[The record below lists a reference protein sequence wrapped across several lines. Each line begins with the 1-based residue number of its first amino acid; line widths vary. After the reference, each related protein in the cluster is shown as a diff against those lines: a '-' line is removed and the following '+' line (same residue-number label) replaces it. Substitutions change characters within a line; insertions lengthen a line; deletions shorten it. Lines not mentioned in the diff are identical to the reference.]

1 MEKVF
6 ICGHKNPDTDSVASA
21 ASYAYLKSQI
31 DSDFDYTPIRC
42 GNLSEQTKFVFE
54 KAGADVPGY
63 MKDIYPKVSD
73 SMSRN
78 LITVKEY
85 DPISKILT
93 YIREH
98 GIRLTP
104 VIDNDSNYK
113 GMAGVMELSE
123 LFIRDDRAAKPIFTL
138 RSDTLRRSLKAH
150 ILNVG
155 VKNEFQASIV
165 VATMSYEA
173 FIPHLNSVSN
183 PESTIIITGNR
194 KNILDDVF
202 ARDFPSIVIVGLEE
216 SEYKNIDLKGFKG
229 WVFASPFDS
238 AQTIRCVEMATPVSK
253 IMTNVPPVSPRD
265 YIDAVADTMG
275 KSGAKSLPVVEDG
288 KLIGVITGTDVI
300 KKQRSKLIMV
310 DHNELN
316 QAIDGIE
323 SADIMEIIDHH
334 RLGTVRTSSPVYFY
348 AKPVGSTCT
357 LIYQL
362 YKQHGVEIPKKY
374 AMLLLSGMLSDT
386 VIMKSP
392 TTTKDD
398 VAAIEE
404 LSKYCKVDPK
414 EYGVDIF
421 SATDGLSSRPVKDI
435 VGTDFKIFDEYG
447 VRLGI
452 SQVETVTLNDIESIR
467 KSLLVELK
475 EKASANNLNWTMILV
490 TDIIKEE
497 SVLITTG
504 YEPAEK
510 LFSYTKNKDGSFFLP
525 GVLSRKKQLLPE
537 LLRILET
544 IAK

>member
-202 ARDFPSIVIVGLEE
+202 ARDFPAIVIVGLEE